1 MKYFLLFDIKII
13 MRNYKKIAKDFKIP
27 LQYPTTTLAYK
38 SLFYNIFSYA
48 ITSKML
54 NNNTNISKVMTRHVK
69 IVNSDT
75 NTSKLVMRHV

>member
-13 MRNYKKIAKDFKIP
+13 MRNYKKLAKDFKIP
-27 LQYPTTTLAYK
+27 SQYPTTTLAYK
-38 SLFYNIFSYA
+38 SLFYNFFSYA

-75 NTSKLVMRHV
+75 NTFKLVMRHV

>member
-1 MKYFLLFDIKII
+1 MKYFLLFDTKII
-13 MRNYKKIAKDFKIP
+13 MRNYKKIAKDS
-27 LQYPTTTLAYK
+27 TTLAHK
-38 SLFYNIFSYA
+38 GLFYNIFSYT

-54 NNNTNISKVMTRHVK
+54 NNNTNIFKVMTRHVK

>member
-13 MRNYKKIAKDFKIP
+13 MRNYKKFAKDFKIP
-27 LQYPTTTLAYK
+27 PQYPTTTLAYK
-38 SLFYNIFSYA
+38 SLFYNFFSYA

>member
-1 MKYFLLFDIKII
+1 MKYFLLFDTKII

-27 LQYPTTTLAYK
+27 SQYPTTTLAYN

>member
-1 MKYFLLFDIKII
+1 

-27 LQYPTTTLAYK
+27 PQYLTTTLAYN

-54 NNNTNISKVMTRHVK
+54 NNNTNISKVMMRHVV

>member
-1 MKYFLLFDIKII
+1 MKYFLLFDTKII
-13 MRNYKKIAKDFKIP
+13 MRNYKKNQKDFKISS
-27 LQYPTTTLAYK
+27 QYPTTTLAYK
-38 SLFYNIFSYA
+38 GLFYNIFSYA

>member
-1 MKYFLLFDIKII
+1 MIYFLLFDTKII
-13 MRNYKKIAKDFKIP
+13 MRNYKKNQKDFKIP
-27 LQYPTTTLAYK
+27 PQYPTTTLTYN
-38 SLFYNIFSYA
+38 SLFYNVFSYA
-48 ITSKML
+48 IMSKML